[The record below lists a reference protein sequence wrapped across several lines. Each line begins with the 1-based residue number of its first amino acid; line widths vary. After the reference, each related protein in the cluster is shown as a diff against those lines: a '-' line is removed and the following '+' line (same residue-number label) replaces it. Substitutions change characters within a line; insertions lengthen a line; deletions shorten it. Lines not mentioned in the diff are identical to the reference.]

1 MMVRPESLR
10 FLPAGETADII
21 LQGVLTAQYAL
32 GSRIQYNVETA
43 SGVQITVEKLRED
56 AFGGGIGDAVVLG
69 FDIDSTHLIGGE

>member
-1 MMVRPESLR
+1 MRPFLSR
-10 FLPAGETADII
+10 FLRRSLA
-21 LQGVLTAQYAL
+21 
-32 GSRIQYNVETA
+32 A